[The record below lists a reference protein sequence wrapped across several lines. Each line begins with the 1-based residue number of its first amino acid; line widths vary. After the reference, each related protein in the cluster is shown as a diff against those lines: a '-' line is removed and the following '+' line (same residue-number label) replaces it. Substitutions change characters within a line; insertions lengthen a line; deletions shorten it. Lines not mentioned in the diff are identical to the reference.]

1 MSQFIGRKR
10 ELKIL
15 EGQLKKRVA
24 SLVVLRGRRRIGK
37 SRLIEEFSKP
47 YKTYIFTGI
56 PPTKE
61 STKISQIEEFV
72 RQLKRQISLPSL
84 EFSDWGDVFW
94 YLAEQLPKNR
104 VILVFDEITWM
115 GSKDPDFLGKLK
127 TAWDNHFKKNDKL
140 MMILCGSVSAWIE
153 KNILCSTGFVGRIS
167 VVLTLGE
174 LSLKESNEFFG
185 NHGKNISNYEK
196 LKLLAV
202 TGGVPRYLEEI
213 RPEISAE
220 QNLKEICFSPEG
232 FLFNEF
238 NQIFSDIFL
247 SKTNIY
253 FKALEALVN
262 CTMQPID
269 LSEKI
274 EVPLNN
280 VLLDYLNELVTAGFL
295 SRDYT
300 WQIKTGEASKLSHF
314 RLKDNYSRFYLKYIL
329 PNRHKIESGAFEN
342 KALSSLPGW
351 STIIGFQFENLVLNN
366 RAKIWEILKL
376 PSDEIIWDNPF
387 FQKKTTKQ
395 EGCQID
401 YLIQTKFNTLY
412 ICEFKFS
419 TKEIKKDIIN
429 EVQNK
434 IALLKIPKGFSC
446 RPVLVYVNEL
456 NEKVLEEDYFS
467 KVIDFG
473 ELLLNE

>member
-1 MSQFIGRKR
+1 MGQFIGRKR
-10 ELKIL
+10 ELEIL

-24 SLVVLRGRRRIGK
+24 SFVVLRGRRRIGK
-37 SRLIEEFSKP
+37 SRLIEEFSKS
-47 YKTYIFTGI
+47 YKTYTFIGI

-61 STKISQIEEFV
+61 STRLSQIEEFV
-72 RQLKRQISLPSL
+72 RQLKRQFFLPSV
-84 EFSDWGDVFW
+84 EFNDWGDVFW
-94 YLAEQLPKNR
+94 FLAQQLPKGR

-127 TAWDNHFKKNDKL
+127 TAWDMHFKKNDKL
-140 MMILCGSVSAWIE
+140 MMILCGSVSAWID
-153 KNILCSTGFVGRIS
+153 KNILYSTGFVGRIS
-167 VVLTLGE
+167 TVLTLGE

-185 NHGKNISNYEK
+185 NQGNNISNYEK

-220 QNLKEICFSPEG
+220 QNLKQICFSPEG

-238 NQIFSDIFL
+238 DQIFSDAFL

-253 FKALEALVN
+253 FKALEALVDHSL
-262 CTMQPID
+262 QPIS
-269 LSEKI
+269 LAEKI
-274 EVPLNN
+274 QVPLNN
-280 VLLDYLNELVTAGFL
+280 VLLEYLNELATAGFL
-295 SRDYT
+295 ARDYT
-300 WQIKTGEASKLSHF
+300 WGIKSGKHSKLSCF

-329 PNRHKIESGAFEN
+329 GNRHKIELGAFDN

-351 STIIGFQFENLVLNN
+351 SSIMGFQFENLVLNN
-366 RAKIWEILKL
+366 RERIWDILKL
-376 PSDEIIWDNPF
+376 SSDEIVWDNPF
-387 FQKKTTKQ
+387 FQKKTSKQ

-412 ICEFKFS
+412 VCEIKFS
-419 TKEIKKDIIN
+419 AKEIKMDVIQ

-434 IALLKIPKGFSC
+434 ISLLKIPKGFSC
-446 RPVLVYVNEL
+446 RPVLIYVNEL
-456 NEKVLEEDYFS
+456 NEKIVEADYFAT
-467 KVIDFG
+467 VIDFG
-473 ELLLNE
+473 ELLNN